1 MSAFRAETR
10 SRFKDGIHRAML
22 RGESRHVLNRAATR
36 NRTTLESARYD
47 LYGTG
52 QEEIAFGTT
61 LGMYV
66 TQ

>member
-1 MSAFRAETR
+1 MKTSMA
-10 SRFKDGIHRAML
+10 SV
-22 RGESRHVLNRAATR
+22 RGKKELAATR
-36 NRTTLESARYD
+36 NRATLESARYD

-52 QEEIAFGTT
+52 QKEIAFGTT

>member
-1 MSAFRAETR
+1 
-10 SRFKDGIHRAML
+10 ML